1 MCLSGEAVGL
11 IACCGVV
18 VCAVSISRVLWAG
31 PITWRYRRLWET
43 DYHGAKTCT
52 DSRSIMVEEVLS
64 KWTRQKGLRFSAGK
78 ERNIQNGGDH

>member
-1 MCLSGEAVGL
+1 MKRGGVLL
-11 IACCGVV
+11 IL
-18 VCAVSISRVLWAG
+18 RENLDF
-31 PITWRYRRLWET
+31 RLWET

>member
-18 VCAVSISRVLWAG
+18 VCAVNISRVLWAG
-31 PITWRYRRLWET
+31 LWET

-64 KWTRQKGLRFSAGK
+64 KWTRQKG
-78 ERNIQNGGDH
+78 